1 MTRSSRLAALLT
13 GAALVA
19 APSLALAPAAHAAG
33 TVLTPGS
40 GTVFDSDTSVR
51 IEARVEGRSAATE
64 LRLVDPTGAARTVD
78 TAGAALTAQSLTH
91 TLDTSCPEY
100 PGTPCSGRRPARNGT
115 WTVQLTGGASDSR
128 TFVLAIPP
136 RVPSGVRAE
145 ATGPREVVVTWD
157 RGVEPDLVGYDVV
170 AGDGRVLAPGD
181 TACAGGT
188 CRTVVTYDTD
198 GPSTEAVA
206 VRAARAACP
215 DCDARLTATSGEVA
229 VTRPAPPAAESPRGA
244 DPAPGAPGEG
254 GAASPTAGAPAGGSG
269 GTSGSGSTGGTGSTA
284 GGTSGGSAGGTSGGT
299 GGGPAGGDGTPGGT
313 ASPGPGSTAP
323 GAPSAPGAG
332 PQGGTGTSGVPA
344 VAVDQAG
351 ADAFALTFKAFG
363 PKIGLPKLPPLP
375 AVGVALPAVA
385 EEADGAFDPQLP
397 FEEQV
402 VEERVPTTALGPAQR
417 ITRTVSAAV
426 DSERLAR
433 GVAGGLVL
441 LLVCAHVR
449 RWLAQAPTDL

>member
-1 MTRSSRLAALLT
+1 MTRSSRLAAVLT
-13 GAALVA
+13 GLALVA
-19 APSLALAPAAHAAG
+19 APSLVLAPAAHAEGAI
-33 TVLTPGS
+33 LTPGS

-51 IEARVEGRSAATE
+51 MEARVEARSGATE
-64 LRLVDPTGAARTVD
+64 LRLVDPTGTARTVD
-78 TAGAALTAQSLTH
+78 TAAAALTAQTLVH

-100 PGTPCSGRRPARNGT
+100 PGAPCGGRRPARNGT
-115 WTVQLTGGASDSR
+115 WTVQLTGGATDSR

-136 RVPSGVRAE
+136 RAPSGVRAE

-157 RGVEPDLVGYDVV
+157 RGAEPDLVGYDVV

-188 CRTVVTYDTD
+188 CRTVLTYDTD
-198 GPSTEAVA
+198 GPSTESVG
-206 VRAARAACP
+206 VRAARSTCP
-215 DCDARLTATSGEVA
+215 DCSGRLTATSGEVSVA
-229 VTRPAPPAAESPRGA
+229 RPAPPAAQPPRGGT
-244 DPAPGAPGEG
+244 DPAPGAPAE
-254 GAASPTAGAPAGGSG
+254 
-269 GTSGSGSTGGTGSTA
+269 
-284 GGTSGGSAGGTSGGT
+284 
-299 GGGPAGGDGTPGGT
+299 GGT
-313 ASPGPGSTAP
+313 ASPSAGAPSGDAGSTDGGTAGPADGSGPPGTGSTDGSGTPGST
-323 GAPSAPGAG
+323 GSPSPGAG
-332 PQGGTGTSGVPA
+332 SGTTPGGPASGGPGPSPQGTGTSGVPA
-344 VAVDQAG
+344 VAIDQAG

-385 EEADGAFDPQLP
+385 QEADGAFDPQLP

-417 ITRTVSAAV
+417 ITRTVGAAV

-441 LLVCAHVR
+441 LLLGAHLR
-449 RWLAQAPTDL
+449 RWLAQGPADL